1 MIDLLEASISTR
13 IYSYAARSLKD
24 VPDVVRILDLFELD
38 LERVGIRALALERCQ
53 YEACSSTQ

>member
-1 MIDLLEASISTR
+1 MIDLLEASISAR
-13 IYSYAARSLKD
+13 IDSYAARSLED
-24 VPDVVRILDLFELD
+24 IPDVVRILDLFDLD